1 VATFVLRGHRL
12 IDGSGDAPR
21 EGDDA
26 TVVVDAERIES
37 VGGRTPSLPQ
47 GDDVDLTGLTV
58 LPGLIDA
65 HVHLTL
71 VDLADEEGK
80 KTPAAV
86 MAAKIFH
93 VCKLTLDAGFT
104 TVRDAGGA
112 DGGIAQVTASGLLPG
127 PRIYPSGPLIV
138 QTGGHGD
145 LRLPWDHHSHG
156 VHGVPGLFQISTL
169 VDGPDAARKAA
180 REHFRRGAT
189 QLKVCVSGGVVSLTD
204 SLEDTQLSVDE
215 LRAVVEEA
223 EARHTYVLAHA
234 HNNAGI
240 RNALAAGVRSIEHAT
255 FLDDETAQEIVAAGA
270 YVVPTLAVAHLMI
283 NEWREWGLTEEIAAR
298 MSGIEEAMSNAVRIA
313 YMAGIPLG
321 SGSDLLGPE
330 QNRRGLEIVL
340 KARLIGAM
348 NAIVSATRTNAEL
361 MGLAD
366 EVGTVTAGNRA
377 DVVAFDGNPLDDP
390 WVLDDP
396 DRCVFVMQG
405 GKVVKDLRR

>member
-1 VATFVLRGHRL
+1 MKILRGAAFL

-21 EGDDA
+21 TGDDA
-26 TVVVDAERIES
+26 AIVVDGERIES
-37 VGGRTPSLPQ
+37 VGGRTPD
-47 GDDVDLTGLTV
+47 GEDVDLTGLTV

-80 KTPAAV
+80 RTPAAV

-112 DGGIAQVTASGLLPG
+112 DGGIAQATATGLVPG

-145 LRLPWDHHSHG
+145 LRMPWDHHAHG
-156 VHGVPGLFQISTL
+156 THGVPGLFQISTL
-169 VDGPDAARKAA
+169 IDGPDEARRAA

-189 QLKVCVSGGVVSLTD
+189 QLKVCVSGGVVSISD
-204 SLEDTQLSVDE
+204 SIEDTQLTVDE

-223 EARHTYVLAHA
+223 SARHTYVLAHA
-234 HNNAGI
+234 HNNDGM
-240 RNALAAGVRSIEHAT
+240 RNAIKAGVKSIEHAT
-255 FLDDETAQEIVAAGA
+255 FLDEDTAQEILAAGA
-270 YVVPTLAVAHLMI
+270 YVVPTLAVVHLMT
-283 NEWREWGLTEEIAAR
+283 NEWRDWGLTEEIASR
-298 MSGIEEAMSNAVRIA
+298 VTGIEEAMSNAVRVA
-313 YMAGIPLG
+313 YMAGIPIG

-348 NAIVSATRTNAEL
+348 NAIVSTTRTNAEL
-361 MGLAD
+361 MGIAKD
-366 EVGTVTAGNRA
+366 VGTIEAGKRA

-405 GKVVKDLRR
+405 GKVVKDLRS

>member
-1 VATFVLRGHRL
+1 MTAALRGALL
-12 IDGSGDAPR
+12 IDGSGDAPVP
-21 EGDDA
+21 DA
-26 TVVVDAERIES
+26 VVVVEGERIES
-37 VGGRTPSLPQ
+37 VGHRAPQ
-47 GDDVDLTGLTV
+47 GEDVDLRGLTLV
-58 LPGLIDA
+58 PGLIDA

-80 KTPAAV
+80 RTPAAV

-93 VCKLTLDAGFT
+93 VCRLTLEAGFT

-145 LRLPWDHHSHG
+145 LRLPWDHHAHGTDIHG
-156 VHGVPGLFQISTL
+156 VAGLFQIATIA
-169 VDGPDAARKAA
+169 DGPDAARHAA

-189 QLKVCVSGGVVSLTD
+189 QLKVCVSGGVVSIND
-204 SLEDTQLSVDE
+204 SLEDTQLTVDE

-223 EARHTYVLAHA
+223 AARHTYVLAHA
-234 HNNAGI
+234 HNNDGM

-255 FLDDETAQEIVAAGA
+255 FLDEATAQEILAAGA
-270 YVVPTLAVAHLMI
+270 YVVPTLAVAHLMT

-298 MSGIEEAMSNAVRIA
+298 ITGIEEAMSNAVRIA
-313 YMAGIPLG
+313 HEAGIPLG

-348 NAIVSATRTNAEL
+348 NAIVSATRVNAEL
-361 MGLAD
+361 MNID
-366 EVGTVTAGNRA
+366 HEVGTVHAGKRA
-377 DVVAFDGNPLDDP
+377 DLVAFDGNPLDDP

-405 GKVVKDLRR
+405 GKVVKDTRR

>member
-1 VATFVLRGHRL
+1 V
-12 IDGSGDAPR
+12 IDGSGDAPA
-21 EGDDA
+21 DDA
-26 TVVVDAERIES
+26 VIVVDGERIES
-37 VGGRTPSLPQ
+37 VGRRAPQ

-58 LPGLIDA
+58 MPGLIDA

-80 KTPAAV
+80 RTPAAV

-93 VCKLTLDAGFT
+93 VCRLTLEAGFT

-112 DGGIAQVTASGLLPG
+112 DGGIAQVTAMGLVAG

-145 LRLPWDHHSHG
+145 LRLPWDHHAHG
-156 VHGVPGLFQISTL
+156 VSGVPGLFQIATI
-169 VDGPDAARKAA
+169 VDGADQARHAA

-189 QLKVCVSGGVVSLTD
+189 QLKVCVSGGVVSVHD
-204 SLEDTQLSVDE
+204 SLEDTQLTVDE
-215 LRAVVEEA
+215 LRAIVDEA
-223 EARHTYVLAHA
+223 AARHTYVLAHA
-234 HNNAGI
+234 HNNEGM

-255 FLDDETAQEIVAAGA
+255 FLDEATAKEILAAGA
-270 YVVPTLAVAHLMI
+270 YVVPTLAVANLMT

-298 MSGIEEAMSNAVRIA
+298 VTGIEEAMSNAVRIA
-313 YMAGIPLG
+313 HETGIPIG

-330 QNRRGLEIVL
+330 QNRRGLELVL

-348 NAIVSATRTNAEL
+348 NAIVSATRVNAEL
-361 MGLAD
+361 MNISQ
-366 EVGTVTAGNRA
+366 EVGTIHAGKRA
-377 DVVAFDGNPLDDP
+377 DIVAFDGNPLDDP

-396 DRCVFVMQG
+396 SRCVFVMQG
-405 GKVVKDLRR
+405 GRVVKDLRP